1 MAPHPAEAPDGT
13 PAVPVGIPARSERQ
27 AMDWSLVL
35 TSQGIGVTLQ
45 RSSPDGS
52 WQLGVDPADHHRAL
66 HLIRTWRVENRR
78 WAWRNQI
85 PESRL
90 DFHWGALLWVFAISV
105 LHAGGA
111 VFQAAGRFATGRVRE
126 GEWWR
131 TFTAVW
137 LHADLGHLASNATL
151 GGVVLGLAMG
161 HFGAG
166 TALLAGLLAGAAGN
180 LLGLALRGHDY
191 VGLGASGLVMG
202 AIGLLTAQ
210 AFALYRL
217 SWRATR
223 YVLPAVLGGGFLFL
237 VLGTDGRGDVIA
249 HLGGFLGGL
258 GLGAMAALV
267 PPGWRPRTSRVAWV
281 TFLLLTGLTW
291 GLALRR

>member
-1 MAPHPAEAPDGT
+1 MAPHPAEAPDGI
-13 PAVPVGIPARSERQ
+13 PAAVAWIPARSERQ

-35 TSQGIGVTLQ
+35 ASQGIEVALQ
-45 RSSPDGS
+45 QHPETGD
-52 WQLGVDPADHHRAL
+52 WLLAVAPADHGRSL
-66 HLIRTWRVENRR
+66 ELIQTWRVENRR

-90 DFHWGALLWVFAISV
+90 DFHWGALVWVFAISI
-105 LHAGGA
+105 LHSAGSM
-111 VFQAAGRFATGRVRE
+111 FQERGRFATGLVRE

-180 LLGLALRGHDY
+180 LLGLAVRGHDY
-191 VGLGASGLVMG
+191 IGLGASGLVMG
-202 AIGLLTAQ
+202 IIGLLTAQ
-210 AFALYRL
+210 VFALYRL

-223 YVLPAVLGGGFLFL
+223 YVVPAVLGGGFLFL
-237 VLGTDGRGDVIA
+237 VLGTDGRGDVVA

-258 GLGAMAALV
+258 LLGAGAAFI
-267 PPGWRPRTSRVAWV
+267 PPGLRARTSRVAFV
-281 TFLLLTGLTW
+281 LFALLNALTW